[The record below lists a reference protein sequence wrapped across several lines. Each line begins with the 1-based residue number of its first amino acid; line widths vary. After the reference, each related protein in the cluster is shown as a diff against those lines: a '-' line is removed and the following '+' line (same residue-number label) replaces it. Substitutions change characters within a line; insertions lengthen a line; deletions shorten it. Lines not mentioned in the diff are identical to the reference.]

1 MTGRCR
7 GVASGVAAVTDVV
20 AVFVV
25 VVSSFCIAISIFFVR
40 VIINKTG
47 IVIRSRVA
55 IMMDIVLELGKGLCC
70 VIVGV
75 ASVRVGAIFG

>member
-1 MTGRCR
+1 M
-7 GVASGVAAVTDVV
+7 
-20 AVFVV
+20 FVV
-25 VVSSFCIAISIFFVR
+25 VVISVCVAIIRFFIR

-47 IVIRSRVA
+47 IVIHSIGA

-75 ASVRVGAIFG
+75 ASVRIGAIFG